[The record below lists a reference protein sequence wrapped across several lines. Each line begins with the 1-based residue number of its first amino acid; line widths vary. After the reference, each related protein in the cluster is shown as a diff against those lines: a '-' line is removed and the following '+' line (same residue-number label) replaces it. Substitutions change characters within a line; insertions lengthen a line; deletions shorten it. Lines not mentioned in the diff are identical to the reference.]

1 VILRSDLLHAI
12 KEALGRNPIVALVG
26 PRQCGKTTL
35 AREFLPAESG
45 NYFDL
50 EDPAIRGFLE
60 TPMAALSEAEGLV
73 VIDESQRRPEIFP
86 VLRVLADRVPGPAR
100 FLILGSAAPELLRQ
114 ASESLAGRVEI
125 IEMGGFGLGEVEKL
139 EELWIRGGF
148 PRSFLASS
156 TADSVAWRQNF
167 VRTFLERDLAG
178 LGFGL
183 PPAQMLRFWTMVAHY
198 HAQTWN
204 ATETASSLGVAPN
217 TARRYLDILE
227 QTFMIRQLQPW
238 FSNTGKRLVKKPK
251 IYFRDSG
258 IFHSLLGI
266 PDRKALISHPKLGAS
281 WEGFALEET
290 LRVFKPDQAY
300 FWALHSGA
308 ELDLLLFKNGRRIG
322 VEFKRTDSPRITASI
337 QSAQEHLEL
346 DESLI
351 VYPGNRVLDLAP
363 ATRAVPLSLLAS
375 VAVPSSP

>member
-1 VILRSDLLHAI
+1 
-12 KEALGRNPIVALVG
+12 
-26 PRQCGKTTL
+26 
-35 AREFLPAESG
+35 
-45 NYFDL
+45 
-50 EDPAIRGFLE
+50 
-60 TPMAALSEAEGLV
+60 MAALSGLGGLV
-73 VIDESQRRPEIFP
+73 VIDEAQRQPELFP
-86 VLRVLADRVPGPAR
+86 VLRVLADRVPSPAS
-100 FLILGSAAPELLRQ
+100 FLILGSASPELSRQ
-114 ASESLAGRVEI
+114 ASESLAGRVEV
-125 IEMGGFGLGEVEKL
+125 IEMGGFGLEETGEL
-139 EELWIRGGF
+139 ETLWVRGGF

-156 TADSVAWRQNF
+156 AADSFAWRQNF

-183 PPAQMLRFWTMVAHY
+183 PPAQMLRFWTMIAHY

-258 IFHSLLGI
+258 LFHTLLGI
-266 PDRKALISHPKLGAS
+266 TGMKALISHPKLGAS

-290 LRVFKPDQAY
+290 LRIIHPDQAY

-322 VEFKRTDSPRITASI
+322 VEFKRTDSPRLSASML
-337 QSAQEHLEL
+337 SAQKHLEL
-346 DESLI
+346 NESII

-363 ATRAVPLSLLAS
+363 ATRAIPLSLLAS
-375 VAVPSSP
+375 VAIPPP

>member
-1 VILRSDLLHAI
+1 MILRSDLLHAV

-73 VIDESQRRPEIFP
+73 VIDEAQRRPEIFP

-351 VYPGNRVLDLAP
+351 VYPGNRVLDLAQ